1 MDKLTEKKLQLHI
14 DECKRRVNT
23 INEFA
28 SSNYASNREEC
39 AKNTGILINAI
50 NAIEEYKKYKDLE
63 EQGKLL
69 KLPCAEGDTVYR
81 IRYAYG
87 LNPYIE
93 EEEAVWLD
101 WIFEY
106 EEDFGKTIFLTREE
120 AEAALKELYSTTE

>member
-28 SSNYASNREEC
+28 SSNYTTNREEC
-39 AKNTGILINAI
+39 TKNPGILINAI
-50 NAIEEYKKYKDLE
+50 NVLEEYKKYKDLE

-93 EEEAVWLD
+93 EEEAVWLH
-101 WIFEY
+101 WFLSTK
-106 EEDFGKTIFLTREE
+106 KTLEKLF
-120 AEAALKELYSTTE
+120 S